1 MSIFD
6 ITQTPWTELVKLE
19 TFLGLEPQL
28 GRDNFYFNTSKVTQ
42 HYSALLSIG
51 LPRKCDPTLL
61 IAQGFYCGRQEVP
74 RPGSEWS
81 CVRTKCLSA
90 SKASVTL
97 SISTYLYIYLH
108 ITYIYL

>member
-42 HYSALLSIG
+42 HSITQHYLALLSIG

-61 IAQGFYCGRQEVP
+61 LVQGFYCGRQEVP

-90 SKASVTL
+90 SKASLIL
-97 SISTYLYIYLH
+97 SIVYIYLS
-108 ITYIYL
+108 I

>member
-42 HYSALLSIG
+42 HYPALLSIG
-51 LPRKCDPTLL
+51 LPRKCDPRLL
-61 IAQGFYCGRQEVP
+61 IVQ
-74 RPGSEWS
+74 
-81 CVRTKCLSA
+81 
-90 SKASVTL
+90 
-97 SISTYLYIYLH
+97 
-108 ITYIYL
+108 

>member
-42 HYSALLSIG
+42 HYSALLSI
-51 LPRKCDPTLL
+51 T
-61 IAQGFYCGRQEVP
+61 
-74 RPGSEWS
+74 
-81 CVRTKCLSA
+81 
-90 SKASVTL
+90 
-97 SISTYLYIYLH
+97 
-108 ITYIYL
+108 

>member
-28 GRDNFYFNTSKVTQ
+28 GRDNFYFNTSKVT

-51 LPRKCDPTLL
+51 LLRKCDPRLL
-61 IAQGFYCGRQEVP
+61 IAQGFAPRLRVELCADQVSECEQGKSHIIYC
-74 RPGSEWS
+74 
-81 CVRTKCLSA
+81 L
-90 SKASVTL
+90 
-97 SISTYLYIYLH
+97 YLKEIFWK
-108 ITYIYL
+108 